1 MIVFAILGLLIG
13 LLFMFV
19 RQKLSA
25 LESRVNLL
33 TDTVQTMAGFTRV
46 EEDEEEDEDEDED
59 EEEEEEEEEGGAGYF
74 TRVENVT
81 DTIRMEKEE
90 KGAGGSG
97 YFTRVENVT
106 DTIRMEKEDMKVVS
120 DDEMDVV
127 DVVDVVE
134 LNEVNE
140 VKKINL
146 EGPDYESLSLKE
158 LKDKVTDLGGP
169 KLRTKKELLD
179 FLKNKI

>member
-33 TDTVQTMAGFTRV
+33 TDTVQTMAGFRRV
-46 EEDEEEDEDEDED
+46 ESDTEDDTDEESES
-59 EEEEEEEEEGGAGYF
+59 EEEEEETYFPKIDSEESYF
-74 TRVENVT
+74 PV
-81 DTIRMEKEE
+81 IQKETPE
-90 KGAGGSG
+90 MP
-97 YFTRVENVT
+97 EPE
-106 DTIRMEKEDMKVVS
+106 IKVVS
-120 DDEMDVV
+120 DDEI
-127 DVVDVVE
+127 E
-134 LNEVNE
+134 LTEINEVD
-140 VKKINL
+140 VKKIQL

-158 LKDKVTDLGGP
+158 LKDKVSNLGGP

-179 FLKNKI
+179 FLKNIN

>member
-33 TDTVQTMAGFTRV
+33 TDTVQTMAGFSRV
-46 EEDEEEDEDEDED
+46 EPDSDESEEESESDESD
-59 EEEEEEEEEGGAGYF
+59 
-74 TRVENVT
+74 T
-81 DTIRMEKEE
+81 DSESEQFDQIEPEIQFEQIEPEIHFDRIEPEKEKEE
-90 KGAGGSG
+90 
-97 YFTRVENVT
+97 
-106 DTIRMEKEDMKVVS
+106 MKVVS
-120 DDEMDVV
+120 DDEV
-127 DVVDVVE
+127 
-134 LNEVNE
+134 EVN
-140 VKKINL
+140 VKKIQL
-146 EGPDYESLSLKE
+146 EAPDYESLTLKE
-158 LKDKVTDLGGP
+158 LKDKVEELGGP

>member
-33 TDTVQTMAGFTRV
+33 TDTVQTMAGFRRV
-46 EEDEEEDEDEDED
+46 EDEEDEEEEDDEEEDED
-59 EEEEEEEEEGGAGYF
+59 EEEEEEEEEEEKGYF
-74 TRVENVT
+74 TRVGIENG
-81 DTIRMEKEE
+81 INL
-90 KGAGGSG
+90 GSVG
-97 YFTRVENVT
+97 
-106 DTIRMEKEDMKVVS
+106 RMEKEDIKVVS
-120 DDEMDVV
+120 DDEVEV
-127 DVVDVVE
+127 LE
-134 LNEVNE
+134 LNDINEVE

>member
-46 EEDEEEDEDEDED
+46 ESDEESDTDTESESESES
-59 EEEEEEEEEGGAGYF
+59 EEEYPTIEQETPTYF
-74 TRVENVT
+74 PTNEVKPVE
-81 DTIRMEKEE
+81 I
-90 KGAGGSG
+90 
-97 YFTRVENVT
+97 
-106 DTIRMEKEDMKVVS
+106 KVVS
-120 DDEMDVV
+120 DDE
-127 DVVDVVE
+127 VE
-134 LNEVNE
+134 LTDITEVE
-140 VKKINL
+140 VKKIKL
-146 EGPDYESLSLKE
+146 EGPDYESLTLKE

-179 FLKNKI
+179 FLKNVM

>member
-46 EEDEEEDEDEDED
+46 EEDEDEEDDEEEEEEEDDED
-59 EEEEEEEEEGGAGYF
+59 EEEEEEKG
-74 TRVENVT
+74 
-81 DTIRMEKEE
+81 
-90 KGAGGSG
+90 GAGGSG
-97 YFTRVENVT
+97 YFTRVENGT
-106 DTIRMEKEDMKVVS
+106 DTIGRMEKEDMKVVS
-120 DDEMDVV
+120 DDEVDVV

-134 LNEVNE
+134 LNEDNE

>member
-33 TDTVQTMAGFTRV
+33 TDTVQTMAGFRRV
-46 EEDEEEDEDEDED
+46 EDDDEDEDDDDDDDDED
-59 EEEEEEEEEGGAGYF
+59 EEEEEKGPGYF
-74 TRVENVT
+74 TRVGIENGISF
-81 DTIRMEKEE
+81 DTIGRM
-90 KGAGGSG
+90 
-97 YFTRVENVT
+97 
-106 DTIRMEKEDMKVVS
+106 DKEDMKVVS
-120 DDEMDVV
+120 DDEVDEVDMV
-127 DVVDVVE
+127 DVIELKELKE
-134 LNEVNE
+134 LNEVNEVE

-146 EGPDYESLSLKE
+146 EGPDYESLTLKE
-158 LKDKVTDLGGP
+158 LKDKVTELGGP

-179 FLKNKI
+179 FLKK

>member
-19 RQKLSA
+19 RQKLNA

-33 TDTVQTMAGFTRV
+33 TDTIKTISGFSRIEDEDEDDEESEEE
-46 EEDEEEDEDEDED
+46 EEDEEEED
-59 EEEEEEEEEGGAGYF
+59 EEEEKEEPVYF
-74 TRVENVT
+74 ARVGIDDV
-81 DTIRMEKEE
+81 DTIRM
-90 KGAGGSG
+90 
-97 YFTRVENVT
+97 
-106 DTIRMEKEDMKVVS
+106 DDMKVVS
-120 DDEMDVV
+120 DDEV
-127 DVVDVVE
+127 DVIE

-140 VKKINL
+140 VSEVNEVKKIQL

>member
-33 TDTVQTMAGFTRV
+33 TDTVQTMAGFSRV
-46 EEDEEEDEDEDED
+46 EEEEEDETDEESDSEDEEEK
-59 EEEEEEEEEGGAGYF
+59 GYF
-74 TRVENVT
+74 TGIAFENVC
-81 DTIRMEKEE
+81 
-90 KGAGGSG
+90 
-97 YFTRVENVT
+97 
-106 DTIRMEKEDMKVVS
+106 MEKEDMKVVS
-120 DDEMDVV
+120 DDE
-127 DVVDVVE
+127 VE
-134 LNEVNE
+134 IELSEVNE
-140 VKKINL
+140 ITEVKEDVKKIQL

-158 LKDKVTDLGGP
+158 LKDKVSDLGGP

-179 FLKNKI
+179 FLKNVM

>member
-33 TDTVQTMAGFTRV
+33 TDTVQTMAGFSRV
-46 EEDEEEDEDEDED
+46 EPDSED
-59 EEEEEEEEEGGAGYF
+59 EEEESESDDSDSESEQFDQIEPEIQF
-74 TRVENVT
+74 EQIEPEIHFDRIEP
-81 DTIRMEKEE
+81 EKEE
-90 KGAGGSG
+90 
-97 YFTRVENVT
+97 
-106 DTIRMEKEDMKVVS
+106 MKVVS
-120 DDEMDVV
+120 DDEV
-127 DVVDVVE
+127 
-134 LNEVNE
+134 EVN
-140 VKKINL
+140 VKKIQL
-146 EGPDYESLSLKE
+146 EAPDYESLTLKE
-158 LKDKVTDLGGP
+158 LKDKVEELGGP

>member
-33 TDTVQTMAGFTRV
+33 TDTVQTMAGFRRV
-46 EEDEEEDEDEDED
+46 EDEEDEDED
-59 EEEEEEEEEGGAGYF
+59 EEEEEEDEEEEEEEEKEEYF
-74 TRVENVT
+74 DEVGIENVT
-81 DTIRMEKEE
+81 SFGEV
-90 KGAGGSG
+90 G
-97 YFTRVENVT
+97 
-106 DTIRMEKEDMKVVS
+106 RMEKEDMKVVS
-120 DDEMDVV
+120 DDEV
-127 DVVDVVE
+127 DVLEVE
-134 LNEVNE
+134 INE
-140 VKKINL
+140 VKKIQL
-146 EGPDYESLSLKE
+146 DGDYESLSLKE

>member
-33 TDTVQTMAGFTRV
+33 TDTVQTMAGFRRV
-46 EEDEEEDEDEDED
+46 ESDTEDDTDEESESDESEAPETYFPKI
-59 EEEEEEEEEGGAGYF
+59 EEETYF
-74 TRVENVT
+74 PKTPV
-81 DTIRMEKEE
+81 RMEPEP
-90 KGAGGSG
+90 
-97 YFTRVENVT
+97 
-106 DTIRMEKEDMKVVS
+106 DMKVVS
-120 DDEMDVV
+120 DDE
-127 DVVDVVE
+127 VE
-134 LNEVNE
+134 IELTEINE
-140 VKKINL
+140 VKKIQL

-158 LKDKVTDLGGP
+158 LKDKVAELGGP

-179 FLKNKI
+179 FLKNIM

>member
-33 TDTVQTMAGFTRV
+33 TDTVQTMAGFSRV
-46 EEDEEEDEDEDED
+46 EEDEDEDETD
-59 EEEEEEEEEGGAGYF
+59 EESESEEESEEESEYF
-74 TRVENVT
+74 TRVGIENGETLENVC
-81 DTIRMEKEE
+81 
-90 KGAGGSG
+90 
-97 YFTRVENVT
+97 
-106 DTIRMEKEDMKVVS
+106 RMEKEDMKVVS
-120 DDEMDVV
+120 DDEI
-127 DVVDVVE
+127 E
-134 LNEVNE
+134 LEVTE
-140 VKKINL
+140 VADIKKIQL

-158 LKDKVTDLGGP
+158 LKDKVADLGGP

>member
-19 RQKLSA
+19 RQKLNA

-33 TDTVQTMAGFTRV
+33 TDTIKTISGFSRI
-46 EEDEEEDEDEDED
+46 EDEDESEDESEEEEED
-59 EEEEEEEEEGGAGYF
+59 EEEEEEEKGYF
-74 TRVENVT
+74 TRVGIENGIDLGTVG
-81 DTIRMEKEE
+81 RM
-90 KGAGGSG
+90 
-97 YFTRVENVT
+97 
-106 DTIRMEKEDMKVVS
+106 DDMKVVS
-120 DDEMDVV
+120 DDEV
-127 DVVDVVE
+127 DVIE

-140 VKKINL
+140 VSEVNEVKKIQL

>member
-33 TDTVQTMAGFTRV
+33 TDTVQTMAGFSRV
-46 EEDEEEDEDEDED
+46 EEEEEDETDEESESEEEDEEEK
-59 EEEEEEEEEGGAGYF
+59 GYF
-74 TRVENVT
+74 TRVENVC
-81 DTIRMEKEE
+81 ME
-90 KGAGGSG
+90 
-97 YFTRVENVT
+97 N
-106 DTIRMEKEDMKVVS
+106 EDMKVVS
-120 DDEMDVV
+120 DDEVE
-127 DVVDVVE
+127 VVE
-134 LNEVNE
+134 LNEVKE
-140 VKKINL
+140 DVKKIQL

-158 LKDKVTDLGGP
+158 LKDKVSDLGGP

-179 FLKNKI
+179 FLKNKM

>member
-33 TDTVQTMAGFTRV
+33 TDTVQTMAGFRRV
-46 EEDEEEDEDEDED
+46 EDEDED
-59 EEEEEEEEEGGAGYF
+59 EEDDEEDDEDDEDDEDEEDDKEGYF
-74 TRVENVT
+74 AINPLDIKFEINEVE
-81 DTIRMEKEE
+81 KQ
-90 KGAGGSG
+90 
-97 YFTRVENVT
+97 
-106 DTIRMEKEDMKVVS
+106 VVS
-120 DDEMDVV
+120 DDEVDEV
-127 DVVDVVE
+127 DVVDVIE
-134 LNEVNE
+134 LNDTE

-146 EGPDYESLSLKE
+146 ESPDYENLTLKE
-158 LKDKVTDLGGP
+158 LKDKVTELNGP
-169 KLRTKKELLD
+169 KLRTKKELID

>member
-33 TDTVQTMAGFTRV
+33 TDTVQTMAGFRRV
-46 EEDEEEDEDEDED
+46 EDEEDEEEEDDEEEDED
-59 EEEEEEEEEGGAGYF
+59 EEEEEEEEEEEKGSF
-74 TRVENVT
+74 TRVGIENG
-81 DTIRMEKEE
+81 INL
-90 KGAGGSG
+90 GSVG
-97 YFTRVENVT
+97 
-106 DTIRMEKEDMKVVS
+106 RMEKEDIKVVS
-120 DDEMDVV
+120 DDEVEV
-127 DVVDVVE
+127 LE
-134 LNEVNE
+134 LNDINEVE